1 MRTTTLKVGLLEVPK
16 KGLKPA
22 DWFLLELIAKY
33 GDETF
38 VNMYKE
44 IVALKQKSD
53 ECQSYMESQEIDKEI
68 QDNSNIAFLYWG
80 NLVRSRVEDKQ
91 VYLDW
96 ARDLY
101 ENKLPVQFKNIR
113 KADFQMIVKSTTL
126 LY

>member
-1 MRTTTLKVGLLEVPK
+1 MATKTIKIGELEVPK

-38 VNMYKE
+38 VKMYKE
-44 IVALKQKSD
+44 ILELKDKSD
-53 ECQSYMESQEIDKEI
+53 ACQSYMESQEIDKEI

-80 NLVRSRVEDKQ
+80 NLVRSKVEDKQ

-101 ENKLPVQFKNIR
+101 ENKLPVKFKTLR
-113 KADFQMIVKSTTL
+113 KAAFQMIVKQTTY

>member
-1 MRTTTLKVGLLEVPK
+1 MRSSTIKVGQLEVPK

-33 GDETF
+33 GDDTF
-38 VNMYKE
+38 VKMYKE
-44 IVALKQKSD
+44 LTELKDKSD
-53 ECQSYMESQEIDKEI
+53 KCQSWVNSQEIDKEI
-68 QDNSNIAFLYWG
+68 QENQNIAFLYWG
-80 NLVRSRVEDKQ
+80 NLVRTKVEDKK

-101 ENKLPVQFKNIR
+101 ENKLPVKFKTLR
-113 KADFQMIVKSTTL
+113 KAEFQMIVKQTTF